1 MSVRTIVSMFV
12 LVVGLGVATLWGAA
26 VSRQQADAFAKK
38 IEVIEK
44 RGAATPAVRKTNTAP
59 QRTPVT
65 ESEINSWFMYRAG
78 SLLPQGLTQPS
89 LTIIGN
95 GQVTGN
101 ATVDLDAVSRARASG
116 RTFDLWNLVGG
127 QVPVTIAGIIRTQ
140 NGHARF
146 ELQDA
151 AIRGIPVPR
160 RVVQELVAYYSKTA
174 EHPDG
179 HRIDEDF
186 ELPAGIQTI
195 EITPGN
201 AVVVQ

>member
-1 MSVRTIVSMFV
+1 MSVRAIVTGCV
-12 LVVGLGVATLWGAA
+12 LSVGLGLVTLMGAA
-26 VSRQQADAFAKK
+26 VSKQQADAFARK
-38 IEVIEK
+38 IDVIEK
-44 RGAATPAVRKTNTAP
+44 QGAGGNHRTSSAP
-59 QRTPVT
+59 RRTSVS
-65 ESEINSWFMYRAG
+65 ESEINSWFTYSAG
-78 SLLPQGLTQPS
+78 PLLPEGLTQPS
-89 LTIIGN
+89 LTIVGN

-101 ATVDLDAVSRARASG
+101 ATVDLDAVSRSRSSG

-127 QVPVTIAGIIRTQ
+127 RVPVTVGGIIHTRSGRAT
-140 NGHARF
+140 F

-160 RVVQELVAYYSKTA
+160 RVVQELVAYYSRTP

-179 HRIDEDF
+179 HRLDEEW

-195 EITPGN
+195 EITPGA